1 MNELLA
7 KEINAMVKR
16 DQEMRAK
23 VEKGAEWDSTIDV
36 ENTVRLKQI
45 VAQYGWPTVELVG
58 KKASYNAWLLAQ
70 HADKDRAF
78 QRQVLDLMRA
88 ARKSNPDS
96 IESKNIAYLT
106 DRLLVAEGKEQ
117 EFGTQFYITDEE
129 KLVPSPI
136 RDRENVNKRREEY
149 GLYPIER
156 DLEDAEH
163 YLAPKKNN

>member
-7 KEINAMVKR
+7 KEINEMAQR
-16 DQEMRAK
+16 DQKMRAE
-23 VEKGAEWDSTIDV
+23 VEKGAEWDSAIDI
-36 ENTVRLKQI
+36 ENTARLKQI
-45 VAQYGWPTVELVG
+45 VAQYGWPTIELVG
-58 KKASYNAWLLAQ
+58 EKASYNAWLLVQ

-78 QRQVLDLMRA
+78 QRHVLDLIKA
-88 ARKSNPDS
+88 ARKLKPDS
-96 IESKNIAYLT
+96 INSKNIAYLT

-117 EFGTQFYITDEE
+117 EFGTQFYITNEE

-163 YLAPKKNN
+163 YLAPKKK